1 MLFYLVNECLAFWRS
16 FFRLLNFVLRLS
28 NLVMSMLENFQIS
41 AVVAETKYAI
51 TDSPDGEASYLNI
64 TLDGCT

>member
-1 MLFYLVNECLAFWRS
+1 MPCFLEI
-16 FFRLLNFVLRLS
+16 LLQVVELRAE
-28 NLVMSMLENFQIS
+28 VVEPGDVDVENFQIS